1 MCECVICYEP
11 MYIPAFITPT
21 GPEETREVQVMDD
34 DTRLACGHAYHTHC
48 IIRSIIATSKCP
60 LCNITSTS
68 THDYSDDVQLRIE
81 GRGRLLLEDAR
92 KSPEVK
98 EKLKEWRVA
107 RKTFAEMERIF
118 RKRTKAFKDELRKEL
133 NADAIIKEHSS
144 AFSAANRTYN
154 RVVRKLGPVYY
165 AAAKNMN
172 SWQRNKFLF
181 KIDGWR
187 AFSRWRLRATFY

>member
-1 MCECVICYEP
+1 MEV
-11 MYIPAFITPT
+11 PAFITPT
-21 GPEETREVQVMDD
+21 GPEETREVQVIDD

-60 LCNITSTS
+60 LCNIAAGERHGYTE
-68 THDYSDDVQLRIE
+68 DVHLRIE

-107 RKTFAEMERIF
+107 RKTFAEMEKVF

-133 NADAIIKEHSS
+133 NADAIIKEHSA
-144 AFSAANRTYN
+144 AFSAVNRAYN
-154 RVVRKLGPVYY
+154 RVVRKLGPIYY
-165 AAAKNMN
+165 AAAQNM
-172 SWQRNKFLF
+172 SGWQRNKFLF
-181 KIDGWR
+181 KISGWS
-187 AFSRWRLRATFY
+187 AFSRWRLHRTFY

>member
-11 MYIPAFITPT
+11 MEVPAFIAPS
-21 GPEETREVQVMDD
+21 GPEDSREVQVMDD

-60 LCNITSTS
+60 LCNIQTTQSYG
-68 THDYSDDVQLRIE
+68 YSDDVQLRIE
-81 GRGRLLLEDAR
+81 GRGRVLLEDAR
-92 KSPEVK
+92 KAPEVK

-107 RKTFAEMERIF
+107 RKKFAEMEKLF
-118 RKRTKAFKDELRKEL
+118 KKRTKAFKEELRKEL
-133 NADAIIKEHSS
+133 NADAIIKENTAAFSS
-144 AFSAANRTYN
+144 ANRAYN
-154 RVVRKLGPVYY
+154 RVVRKLGPIYY

-172 SWQRNKFLF
+172 SWQRNRFLF

-187 AFSRWRLRATFY
+187 AFSKWRLRMTFY

>member
-1 MCECVICYEP
+1 MEV
-11 MYIPAFITPT
+11 PAFIAPT
-21 GPEETREVQVMDD
+21 GPEETREVDVMDD

-60 LCNITSTS
+60 LCNISTGS
-68 THDYSDDVQLRIE
+68 GIGSYSDDVQLRIE
-81 GRGRLLLEDAR
+81 GRGRILLEDAR

-107 RKTFAEMERIF
+107 RKKFAEMEKVF
-118 RKRTKAFKDELRKEL
+118 KKRTKAFKEELRKEL
-133 NADAIIKEHSS
+133 NADAIIKEH
-144 AFSAANRTYN
+144 AATFSAANRVYN